1 MKAESASTIPLIRR
15 PVSAEQYHDE
25 IESVSQALSASLKR
39 VLTDLPGAPLRPQ
52 ELARKL
58 KLNKDLSSR
67 LLRALAEQ
75 DPLVA
80 MHQMPGPEP
89 LRRLVR
95 AAARFDVSGEVLA
108 TAQRAIAE
116 YETLLRDHLGSRA
129 ELDAMIGIALPD
141 ARQRFEVF
149 HKQAVYRSMSC
160 LKGVVART
168 HVLSAML
175 FPGERD
181 DDVAAVMILGL
192 FGLRRLRPG
201 VPVQFYSAVSGV
213 EVGTHR
219 IVSLG
224 GDAAASADASCLLPA
239 FSSCG
244 PHVQQTRDGNNMVY
258 SLQADAVGPHCA
270 VDIVTGEVWHGVYH
284 RYQAPGQ
291 PSRMSGFT
299 ADIDIPVESLTFDV
313 RVHRDVWSSAA
324 PKLVLYDTAIR
335 GIANPNDRA
344 RDRDRLDLAE
354 QIDPLGTSAARR
366 IPEVPV
372 YPRLIS
378 ETCRTIGFDEGA
390 FRCYRCR
397 VKYPLYGSQ
406 ICMTFLPPPKPTV
419 AGEGE
424 RDLR

>member
-1 MKAESASTIPLIRR
+1 
-15 PVSAEQYHDE
+15 
-25 IESVSQALSASLKR
+25 
-39 VLTDLPGAPLRPQ
+39 
-52 ELARKL
+52 
-58 KLNKDLSSR
+58 
-67 LLRALAEQ
+67 
-75 DPLVA
+75 
-80 MHQMPGPEP
+80 
-89 LRRLVR
+89 VR
-95 AAARFDVSGEVLA
+95 AAARFDVAGEALA
-108 TAQRAIAE
+108 TAERAIAE
-116 YETLLRDHLGSRA
+116 FETLLRDHLGSRA
-129 ELDAMIGIALPD
+129 ALDAMIGVALPD
-141 ARQRFEVF
+141 ARERFEML

-175 FPGERD
+175 FPGEGP

-213 EVGTHR
+213 EVGTHQ

-224 GDAAASADASCLLPA
+224 RDAAAQDAEPSCLLPQ

-284 RYQAPGQ
+284 RHQAPGQ
-291 PSRMSGFT
+291 SPRMSGFT

-313 RVHRDVWSSAA
+313 RVHRDVWPNVA

-354 QIDPLGTSAARR
+354 QIDPLGPSAARR

-378 ETCRTIGFDEGA
+378 ETCRTIGFDEEA

-397 VKYPLYGSQ
+397 VKYPLYGCQ
-406 ICMTFLPPPKPTV
+406 ICMTFLPPEKPGVPGDGDRHLT
-419 AGEGE
+419 
-424 RDLR
+424 